1 MNPNEFD
8 AGANQTIVVYVSPD
22 TGEEVD
28 PMAIYGD
35 IARDAAARAGAGQ
48 RIVSMAAVPTRHSQG
63 YMSRAGSG
71 YETKLAVA
79 VVYAPA

>member
-1 MNPNEFD
+1 
-8 AGANQTIVVYVSPD
+8 
-22 TGEEVD
+22 
-28 PMAIYGD
+28 
-35 IARDAAARAGAGQ
+35 
-48 RIVSMAAVPTRHSQG
+48 MAAVPTRHSQG